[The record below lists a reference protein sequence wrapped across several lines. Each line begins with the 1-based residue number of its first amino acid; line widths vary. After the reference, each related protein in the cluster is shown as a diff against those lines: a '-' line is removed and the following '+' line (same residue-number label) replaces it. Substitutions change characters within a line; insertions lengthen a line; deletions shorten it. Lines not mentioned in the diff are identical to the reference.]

1 MKSNTNRSHP
11 VLRLAGWRAAL
22 LLSLSAVSTAR
33 AASLDEAPPVVV
45 KSFPVAGSSDVD
57 PGLSEISV
65 TFSKTMI
72 DGSWSWATW
81 KQESFPEMS
90 GKPRYQDDRRTCV
103 LPVKLKPESF
113 YAVWINSEKFRN
125 FKDTRQLPAVPYLL
139 TFSTGPAKAAA
150 TSRTADA
157 TTSVPAD
164 VVPPAA
170 GTVSSELNADQR
182 AVLDWTDRQFRSF
195 FDGRTFD
202 GWSAKERTDLEAR
215 LIDTLKGPVNRDY
228 YLAINSLA
236 ALRSTNALPALRT
249 MALEH
254 RDKNNR
260 DRWMAIRAL
269 GLMDDRASIPDL
281 IHLVY
286 HGNSNTRWWAQISLV
301 RMTGKNFGSDWK
313 AWGDWWNSENGKPPF
328 RPEIIRW
335 WNGQAEP
342 DQLAASLAESDQ
354 KFLAGIRP

>member
-1 MKSNTNRSHP
+1 MAAWCA
-11 VLRLAGWRAAL
+11 AGLVTL
-22 LLSLSAVSTAR
+22 LNSTQ

-45 KSFPVAGSSDVD
+45 KSFPVAGSAEVD

-65 TFSKTMI
+65 TFSKTMV

-81 KQESFPEMS
+81 RKEHFPEMA
-90 GKPRYQDDRRTCV
+90 GKPSYRDDRRTCV
-103 LPVKLKPESF
+103 LPVKLKPGSL
-113 YAVWINSEKFRN
+113 YAVWINTDRFRN
-125 FKDTRQLPAVPYLL
+125 FKDTHQLPAVPYLL
-139 TFSTGPAKAAA
+139 TFHTAPTPGETADTRNEAA
-150 TSRTADA
+150 T
-157 TTSVPAD
+157 PAD
-164 VVPPAA
+164 THPPAA
-170 GTVSSELNADQR
+170 ADAGSALLNADQR
-182 AVLDWTDRQFRSF
+182 AVFDWTDRQFRGY
-195 FDGRTFD
+195 FDGRAFD
-202 GWSAKERTDLEAR
+202 GWSETDRSELETR

-228 YLAINSLA
+228 YQAINSLA
-236 ALRSTNALPALRT
+236 ALRSTNALPALRV

-269 GLMDDRASIPDL
+269 GLIDDRTSVPDM

-301 RMTGKNFGSDWK
+301 RITGKNFGSDWK
-313 AWGDWWNSENGKPPF
+313 AWGAWWNSENGEPAF

-342 DQLAASLAESDQ
+342 DQLEASLAESDQ
-354 KFLAGIRP
+354 KFLDGIRR